1 MAYTM
6 PDSIWLRDPAVCH
19 RFPLLDK
26 GARMKA
32 TLSMLIVLCC
42 MTDFATAQK
51 AGPKVF
57 VSADME
63 GIWGVVHAD
72 QTVSTSAEYGAAR
85 RWMVEDVNAVVTGL
99 FEAGAAEIVVNDS
112 HAGMRNIAADAL
124 HPRASL
130 ISGTPKPLSMMQGI
144 DASFDACVLVG
155 YHSRAGTAP
164 AILDHTI
171 TGIVRAIII
180 NGREMP
186 ELGINAAIAGYF
198 KVPVILL
205 TGDAQTCD
213 QARAILGAKLVTAAV
228 KEAIGRTAARMY
240 PVEEA
245 RKRLRDAAREALL
258 KKDAAPLF
266 RVDPPLTFELQF
278 QTSSQ
283 VEMPLL
289 LPGVKR
295 TSPRSVSLAAGDYLE
310 GFKHMRAVI
319 ALAAQ

>member
-1 MAYTM
+1 MR
-6 PDSIWLRDPAVCH
+6 PILAVIT
-19 RFPLLDK
+19 LL
-26 GARMKA
+26 
-32 TLSMLIVLCC
+32 V
-42 MTDFATAQK
+42 FATNLAAAEK

-57 VSADME
+57 ISADME

-72 QTVSTSAEYGAAR
+72 QTVATSAEYAAAR
-85 RWMVEDVNAVVTGL
+85 RWMAEDVNAVVAGL
-99 FEAGAAEIVVNDS
+99 LEAGATEIVVNDS
-112 HAGMRNIAADAL
+112 HASMRNIAADAL

-144 DASFDACVLVG
+144 DESFDACVFVG

-171 TGIVRAIII
+171 TGIVRGVTI

-205 TGDAQTCD
+205 TGDAQTCG
-213 QARAILGAKLVTAAV
+213 QARQILGKNLVTAAV
-228 KEAIGRTAARMY
+228 KDAIGRTAARMY
-240 PVEEA
+240 PMEEA
-245 RKRLRDAAREALL
+245 RKRLKDAAREALL
-258 KKDAAPLF
+258 KKAGTSPFRIDAP
-266 RVDPPLTFELQF
+266 VTFELQF

-295 TSPRSVSLAAGDYLE
+295 TNPRSLSLTAGDYLE